1 MKNAYATLA
10 EYKAFV
16 TSRGQVASN
25 SGVDDDVIEDL
36 LVSASRHYDRQ
47 TGRKFYPSVYTRSY
61 DTPEGRTLELD
72 FDLLEAIS
80 VTNGAGASITEADYI
95 YEPKNIY
102 PKRAIKLKETSSAIW
117 DYDETDGV
125 ENAISVVAVGGY
137 HPDYGEAWE
146 AVTTLGASLSNS
158 ALTPTVA
165 SSASL
170 QAGNLVMIDYEIM
183 AVDSVATG
191 TFTTTK
197 RGDNGSAA
205 ASHSNGAIVYVWRPM
220 DELKQAVLEHAH
232 RSYKRRFGQS
242 VNDAQTVTAAGVVL
256 MPQDEPSIGREFI
269 TTHRRRV

>member
-25 SGVDDDVIEDL
+25 SGLDDDVIEDL

-72 FDLLEAIS
+72 FDLLEVIS

-125 ENAISVVAVGGY
+125 ENAISIVAVGGY
-137 HPDYGEAWE
+137 HPDYDEAWE

-165 SSASL
+165 SSAGL

-183 AVDSVATG
+183 TVDSIATG
-191 TFTTTK
+191 TFTTAK
-197 RGDNGSAA
+197 RGDNGSTA

>member
-25 SGVDDDVIEDL
+25 SGLDDDVIADL
-36 LVSASRHYDRQ
+36 LVAASRHYDRQ

-72 FDLLEAIS
+72 FDLLEVIS
-80 VTNGAGASITEADYI
+80 VTNGAGASITEADYL

-102 PKRAIKLKETSSAIW
+102 PKRAIKLKDTSSAIW

-125 ENAISVVAVGGY
+125 ENAISIVAVGGY
-137 HPDYGEAWE
+137 HPDYDEAWE

-165 SSASL
+165 SSAGL

-183 AVDSVATG
+183 TVDSIATG

-197 RGDNGSAA
+197 RGDNGSTA